1 MEKSGILTSKI
12 TEYITDYAEIE
23 DWTFLKAN
31 TQYLTHGIHPYPARM
46 IPQVARKLIDTYV
59 VDNKD
64 VCIDPYCGSGTVLV
78 ESKLKGITSIGIDL
92 NPLSILISKVKTT
105 IINPDNLYEQV
116 KKLIKNIEY
125 DYTNKKV
132 VDIPKI
138 KNMEYWFKP
147 EVSKALSIIK
157 ENIEHIDNKD
167 ISDFLK
173 VCFSLTVR
181 IVSNTRNDEFKLFR
195 IPDYKLKNYNPN
207 VVATFSTIVN
217 TNMKLMNTFSKMVK
231 KNSPKTFILKGDTR
245 KLLDINHN
253 VLVEECATLLVTSP
267 PYGDSRT
274 TVAYGQFSR
283 YSAAWLGFDENE
295 VWQVDNCILGE
306 KKYTNFED
314 LESSTLDMII
324 DKISEVD
331 IKRARD
337 VYSFFKDMDLCFAQ
351 ISKIMKKNKSHIC
364 FVLGNRTVKR
374 VQIPS
379 DIILI
384 ELGKKYGFK
393 HLTTKQREIPNKHMP
408 SENAPENIESIKGK
422 TISKE
427 NIIIWDY

>member
-1 MEKSGILTSKI
+1 MGKSGILTSKI
-12 TEYITDYAEIE
+12 TEYLTDYAETE

-31 TQYLTHGIHPYPARM
+31 TQYLTHGMHPYPARM

-105 IINPDNLYEQV
+105 LIQPDKLYEQG
-116 KKLIKNIEY
+116 KKILKNIEF
-125 DYTNKKV
+125 DYTNKKATSL
-132 VDIPKI
+132 PKI
-138 KNMEYWFKP
+138 KNIEYWFKP
-147 EVSKALSIIK
+147 EVSRVLSIIRK
-157 ENIEHIDNKD
+157 NIDNIDNND

-207 VVATFSTIVN
+207 VIDTFTNIVN
-217 TNMKLMNTFSKMVK
+217 TNMKLMNDFSKLIK
-231 KNSPKTFILKGDTR
+231 KSPKTFVLKGDTR
-245 KLLDINHN
+245 KLSDINKDIIHD
-253 VLVEECATLLVTSP
+253 ECATILVTSP

-274 TVAYGQFSR
+274 TVAYGQYSR

-295 VWQVDNCILGE
+295 VWQVDNCVLGG
-306 KKYTNFED
+306 KKYPNFEN
-314 LESSTLDMII
+314 LESPTLDTII
-324 DKISEVD
+324 GKISD
-331 IKRARD
+331 IDENRAKD
-337 VYSFFKDMDLCFAQ
+337 VYSFFKDIDLCFSQ

-364 FVLGNRTVKR
+364 YVLGNRTVKR
-374 VQIPS
+374 FQIPS

-384 ELGKKYGFK
+384 ELGKKYEFS
-393 HLTTKQREIPNKHMP
+393 HITTKQRNIPNKHMP
-408 SENAPENIESIKGK
+408 SENAPENIEFIKGK
-422 TISKE
+422 TMSKE
-427 NIIIWDY
+427 NIIIWKY